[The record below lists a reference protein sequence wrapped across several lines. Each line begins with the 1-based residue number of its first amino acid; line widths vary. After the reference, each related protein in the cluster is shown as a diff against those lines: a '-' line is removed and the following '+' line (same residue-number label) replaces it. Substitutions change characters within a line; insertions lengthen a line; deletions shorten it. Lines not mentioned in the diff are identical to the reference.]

1 MLQVRKDPLKAAEY
15 FRRATEAAPNFAPAL
30 EAYGHF
36 LHKCSPLALSPTPPY
51 PVLPCPARFTSD
63 LRSALPSCPP
73 SSRPAA
79 SHRFLASLCGVSFS
93 PQLTN

>member
-1 MLQVRKDPLKAAEY
+1 MIQVRKDPLKAAEY

-51 PVLPCPARFTSD
+51 PKPLH
-63 LRSALPSCPP
+63 LRPLFYLALLPS
-73 SSRPAA
+73 
-79 SHRFLASLCGVSFS
+79 
-93 PQLTN
+93 

>member
-36 LHKCSPLALSPTPPY
+36 LHKCSRLALSPEPRA
-51 PVLPCPARFTSD
+51 LPCPKPLHLRPLFYLALLRSNPIQPRRLAPFARFAVRR
-63 LRSALPSCPP
+63 LVPS
-73 SSRPAA
+73 
-79 SHRFLASLCGVSFS
+79 
-93 PQLTN
+93 

>member
-1 MLQVRKDPLKAAEY
+1 MQVRKDPLKAAEY

-51 PVLPCPARFTSD
+51 P
-63 LRSALPSCPP
+63 ALP
-73 SSRPAA
+73 
-79 SHRFLASLCGVSFS
+79 
-93 PQLTN
+93 